1 MASPQNQTAPKQSA
15 QTNYLPWILI
25 GCGSIGLL
33 TVLVIVV
40 AAVVIYLRAPG
51 PSTTGPRRPRPGIF
65 SRNDV
70 KLVEDHGIQTVQ
82 KTWSSCT
89 AYAPAD
95 WTIIGSEER
104 VGMGVDLTSADKSM
118 GASYG
123 ITGVA
128 GGAYYGMSTP
138 EDYMQKMMQTAGLTG
153 FEFENQ
159 TQQVDGYTLRY
170 WRAESQGKQVRGF
183 ALYMT
188 FNTDDPN
195 NYIIA
200 LRMGSTEAS
209 KWEEQKNV
217 VYDAAASIRCTKH
230 LFPAQESSA
239 REPKGSSKDKIEED
253 LSTKREEAMMGFQ
266 NVYSPTTGEHWEA
279 SYSDYNPT
287 GPDGPGYYRK
297 VGSVG
302 GYEKLNEGFPPN

>member
-1 MASPQNQTAPKQSA
+1 MVTPINQPPPAKK
-15 QTNYLPWILI
+15 TNYLPWILG
-25 GCGSIGLL
+25 GCGVLL
-33 TVLVIVV
+33 VFWIIVV
-40 AAVVIYLRAPG
+40 IAAFGIYYYNQ
-51 PSTTGPRRPRPGIF
+51 PSTNSRPGERRE
-65 SRNDV
+65 SSGVR
-70 KLVEDHGIQTVQ
+70 LVEAHGIPTVQ

-95 WTIIGSEER
+95 WTIIGNEER
-104 VGMGVDLTSADKSM
+104 VGMGVDLTSADRSM

-123 ITGVA
+123 ITGVT

-138 EDYMQKMMQTAGLTG
+138 EDYIQKMMETAGMAG
-153 FEFENQ
+153 FEFENGA
-159 TQQVDGYTLRY
+159 QQVDGYTLRY
-170 WRAESQGKQVRGF
+170 WRAESQGKPVRGF
-183 ALYMT
+183 AMYVT

-195 NYIIA
+195 TYIIA
-200 LRMGSTEAS
+200 LRMGSTEAG

-239 REPKGSSKDKIEED
+239 REPKGSSKDQIESEM
-253 LSTKREEAMMGFQ
+253 SRKREEAMMGFQ
-266 NVYSPTTGEHWEA
+266 NVYSPTTGQHWEA
-279 SYSDYNPT
+279 SYSDYNAT

-302 GYEKLNEGFPPN
+302 GYEKLSEGFPPN

>member
-1 MASPQNQTAPKQSA
+1 MATPINQPPPVKK
-15 QTNYLPWILI
+15 TNYLPWILG
-25 GCGSIGLL
+25 GCSALL
-33 TVLVIVV
+33 VFWIVV
-40 AAVVIYLRAPG
+40 VIAAFLIYYYQ
-51 PSTTGPRRPRPGIF
+51 PSTN
-65 SRNDV
+65 SRLGGTRSASGV
-70 KLVEDHGIQTVQ
+70 RLVEDHGIPTVQ

-95 WTIIGSEER
+95 WTIVGNEER
-104 VGMGVDLTSADKSM
+104 VGMGVDLTSPDKSL

-123 ITGVA
+123 IAGVA
-128 GGAYYGMSTP
+128 GGSYYGMSTP
-138 EDYMQKMMQTAGLTG
+138 EDYIQKMMQAAGING
-153 FEFENQ
+153 FEFENK

-170 WRAESQGKQVRGF
+170 WRAESRGRQVRGF
-183 ALYMT
+183 ALYAA

-195 NYIIA
+195 TFIVA
-200 LRMGSTEAS
+200 LRLGSTEAS

-239 REPKGSSKDKIEED
+239 REPKGSSKDQIEED
-253 LSTKREEAMMGFQ
+253 LSNKRREATMGFQ

-279 SYSDYNPT
+279 SYSDYNAT

-297 VGSVG
+297 VGSAG